1 MPSNNEKMSADGT
14 PTGVP
19 SATSPAGK
27 PGRSRPVVV
36 EAVSLDAGYGPI
48 AVLRNVNL
56 RVHEGEVVAL
66 VGANGAG
73 KSTTLRALS
82 GSITPT
88 RGHVNMYGRE
98 TRDPLH
104 RRARAGLR
112 YITEQRSVFMNLS
125 VMDNLKL
132 GGKSIEIPLS
142 LFPELRPLLK
152 RKVGLLSGGEQQM
165 LTLGRALAP
174 PATVLLA
181 DELSLGLAPL
191 VVRRL
196 LDAVR
201 TGAANGLSVLLV
213 EQQIKSAFEV
223 ADWVYVMQRG
233 QVVLEGAAADL
244 KSRIGEI
251 EASYLGVR
259 EESS

>member
-1 MPSNNEKMSADGT
+1 MPSNEEMMPADGT
-14 PTGVP
+14 PAGVP
-19 SATSPAGK
+19 SAASPESK
-27 PGRSRPVVV
+27 PARSRPVAV
-36 EAVSLDAGYGPI
+36 EAVSLEAGYGPI
-48 AVLRNVNL
+48 AVLRSVSL

-66 VGANGAG
+66 IGANGAG

-82 GSITPT
+82 GSIAPT
-88 RGHVNMYGRE
+88 RGHVSMHGQQTRE
-98 TRDPLH
+98 PLH

-112 YITEQRSVFMNLS
+112 YITEQRSVFMSLT
-125 VMDNLKL
+125 VMDNLML
-132 GGKSIEIPLS
+132 GGKSIDAPLQ

-174 PATVLLA
+174 PATILLA

-201 TGAANGLSVLLV
+201 AAAADGLSVLLV

-233 QVVLEGAAADL
+233 QIVLEGAASDL
-244 KSRIGEI
+244 KSRMGEI

>member
-1 MPSNNEKMSADGT
+1 MSADGT

-19 SATSPAGK
+19 SAASPEGK
-27 PGRSRPVVV
+27 PSRSRPVVV
-36 EAVSLDAGYGPI
+36 EAVSLDAGYGPV
-48 AVLRNVNL
+48 AVLRDVSL

-88 RGHVNMYGRE
+88 RGHVSMFGRE

-104 RRARAGLR
+104 RRAKAGLR

-174 PATVLLA
+174 PASILLA

>member
-1 MPSNNEKMSADGT
+1 MQPNEKKMFADGT
-14 PTGVP
+14 PTGRP
-19 SATSPAGK
+19 SAASAESKAGQ
-27 PGRSRPVVV
+27 SRPVVI

-48 AVLRNVNL
+48 AVLRSVNL
-56 RVHEGEVVAL
+56 RVHEGQVVAL

-88 RGHVNMYGRE
+88 HGCVNMYGRE

-125 VMDNLKL
+125 VMDNLML

-174 PATVLLA
+174 PATILLA

-201 TGAANGLSVLLV
+201 TAAAAGLSVLLV

-233 QVVLEGAAADL
+233 QVVLEGSAADL

-251 EASYLGVR
+251 EATYLGVK